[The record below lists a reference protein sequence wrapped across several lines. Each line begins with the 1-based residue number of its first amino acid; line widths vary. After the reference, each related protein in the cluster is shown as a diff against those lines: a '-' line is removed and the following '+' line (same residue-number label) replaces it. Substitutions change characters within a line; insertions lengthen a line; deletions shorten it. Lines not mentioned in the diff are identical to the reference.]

1 MLRGI
6 RTNQNTHSLRIKKHD
21 IWSSG
26 WLEWVKYI
34 CTTTGQLCTCSQVV
48 KTSFMQSQSESTYS
62 EGFFFNSTMKNCI
75 PKKSLHA
82 GICNGSFECGAI
94 VHRVRAYMRARCART
109 LNQTHRPTHMHNCTW
124 TDRPND
130 RRTGTYHREI
140 VACSVRVAAFK
151 QIQFA
156 SAYTLI
162 TWIFCLLPFFVTRTL
177 KLIACKL
184 VFFFFSNRFVLV
196 TMWTAYQPNA
206 MDFTWL

>member
-1 MLRGI
+1 MLRGT

-48 KTSFMQSQSESTYS
+48 KTSFMQSQSECTYS
-62 EGFFFNSTMKNCI
+62 EGFLFDDEKLYSE
-75 PKKSLHA
+75 KSLHA

-94 VHRVRAYMRARCART
+94 VHRVRACMRARCART
-109 LNQTHRPTHMHNCTW
+109 LNQTHRPAHMRNCTW
-124 TDRPND
+124 TCIPTDRH
-130 RRTGTYHREI
+130 TGTYHREI
-140 VACSVRVAAFK
+140 VACSFRVAAFK

-162 TWIFCLLPFFVTRTL
+162 TRFFCCLSSSLER
-177 KLIACKL
+177 
-184 VFFFFSNRFVLV
+184 SSR
-196 TMWTAYQPNA
+196 
-206 MDFTWL
+206 